1 MHLSN
6 INQGAVESLTILIPL
21 KMHSSNIDQGAVES
35 LTILHS
41 KPLEN
46 ETNYHQAL
54 LGVLTLSLLGSF
66 VLFNLVALM
75 LVLFLKLKDFF
86 FFTIL
91 SIIVPFL
98 LSLVVN
104 FLEAFDSI
112 VLEQRIW
119 TRDYLV

>member
-6 INQGAVESLTILIPL
+6 IN
-21 KMHSSNIDQGAVES
+21 QGAVES